1 MGVSDSSLER
11 ILTEEAYPMTPDRMI
26 VVAKQIIREGAK
38 MGLDAAGP
46 LVCGPAWPFVKKIL
60 TPVVE
65 ELQKQY
71 PKLFLLD
78 DKEAAATAEKAANA
92 LATNPALQKMLEDGM
107 ESLQEGQQEIL
118 DLLARYDNIL
128 RDLAES
134 VDRGFQEAQQL
145 QKDNY
150 ASVMAEVR
158 RLGGRLAQ
166 PAAMPT
172 ATMVLSPEEADRRGN
187 ALQADA
193 MNWIAAGDP
202 DAASERL
209 AQGRGVLLASL
220 QGAPDDPRLL
230 ASLGYIEKSQAQVEF
245 LKRHQETAVMRL
257 SDAAK
262 YFTRALNADPN
273 EVSALNGI
281 ANIYYFA
288 GDYDRAIN
296 IGRLVVEKEPGYLAG
311 LFDFSL
317 ALDAKM
323 NAVGPRTDLLQV
335 LKAVYEM
342 LLQVMPLEPQRFSAE
357 HVQYVQR
364 KLAEVDKLTAE
375 SNPAA

>member
-1 MGVSDSSLER
+1 VS
-11 ILTEEAYPMTPDRMI
+11 PDRI
-26 VVAKQIIREGAK
+26 VVVAKQIIREGAK
-38 MGLDAAGP
+38 MGLDAAGTV
-46 LVCGPAWPFVKKIL
+46 VCGPAWPFVKKII
-60 TPVVE
+60 TPVVN
-65 ELQKQY
+65 ELQKEY

-78 DKEAAATAEKAANA
+78 KDAVATAEKAANA
-92 LATNPALQKMLEDGM
+92 LETNPALQKMLESGM

-134 VDRGFQEAQQL
+134 VDRGFMEAQQL

-150 ASVMAEVR
+150 ASVMAEFGKLREMQV
-158 RLGGRLAQ
+158 Q

-172 ATMVLSPEEADRRGN
+172 ATVVLSPEEADRRGN

-193 MNWIAAGDP
+193 MNWISAGDP
-202 DAASERL
+202 YAASERL
-209 AQGRGVLLASL
+209 AQGRGVLLAAS
-220 QGAPDDPRLL
+220 QAAPDNPRLL
-230 ASLGYIEKSQAQVEF
+230 ASLGYIEKSEAQVEF
-245 LKRHQETAVMRL
+245 LKRHQETAVTRL

-273 EVSALNGI
+273 EVSALNGM
-281 ANIYYFA
+281 ANIFYFA

-296 IGRLVVEKEPGYLAG
+296 IGRLVVEKEPAYLAG

-323 NAVGPRTDLLQV
+323 NAWGAEPSLLQA

-342 LLQVMPLEPQRFSAE
+342 LLQSMPLEPQRFSAE
-357 HVQYVQR
+357 HVQYVQN
-364 KLAEVDKLTAE
+364 KLAEVNKLTAE